1 MKTQKWKLGI
11 IAIAALA
18 LAIGCGE
25 GGDEHAGHD
34 HGDGEGEHSH
44 GEGDGH
50 DHDGE
55 GHDKE
60 GEGTGHDK
68 DGDGDKGHGEAMA
81 SKAADAKP
89 YTLDVCIVS
98 GEKLDSMGGPVAK
111 VHEGQEVKFCCKSCV
126 PDFDKEPAKYLT
138 KLTK

>member
-1 MKTQKWKLGI
+1 MKKNKWTLGI
-11 IAIAALA
+11 VMIATMA
-18 LAIGCGE
+18 LAIGCGGE
-25 GGDEHAGHD
+25 VEDEHAGHD
-34 HGDGEGEHSH
+34 HGDGHEH
-44 GEGDGH
+44 GEGHEH

-68 DGDGDKGHGEAMA
+68 DGDGDKGHGAAMA
-81 SKAADAKP
+81 SKAGDAKP

-126 PDFDKEPAKYLT
+126 PDFEKAPAKYLT

>member
-1 MKTQKWKLGI
+1 MKTHKWKLAI

-18 LAIGCGE
+18 LAIGCGGKVE
-25 GGDEHAGHD
+25 DPHAGHS
-34 HGDGEGEHSH
+34 HAEGEGHDHE
-44 GEGDGH
+44 GH
-50 DHDGE
+50 DHD
-55 GHDKE
+55 KA

-68 DGDGDKGHGEAMA
+68 DGAAMA
-81 SKAADAKP
+81 SKAGDAKP

-98 GEKLDSMGGPVAK
+98 GESLDSMGGAIAK

>member
-1 MKTQKWKLGI
+1 MKTRKWKLGI

-34 HGDGEGEHSH
+34 HGDGEHSH
-44 GEGDGH
+44 AEGEGH

-55 GHDKE
+55 DHDKE
-60 GEGTGHDK
+60 G
-68 DGDGDKGHGEAMA
+68 DGAAVA
-81 SKAADAKP
+81 SKAGDAKP

-126 PDFDKEPAKYLT
+126 PDFTKEPAKYLT

>member
-1 MKTQKWKLGI
+1 MKTRKWKLGI

-34 HGDGEGEHSH
+34 HGDGEHSH
-44 GEGDGH
+44 AEGEGH

-55 GHDKE
+55 DHDKE
-60 GEGTGHDK
+60 G
-68 DGDGDKGHGEAMA
+68 DGAAVA
-81 SKAADAKP
+81 SKAGGAKP

-126 PDFDKEPAKYLT
+126 PDFTKEPAKYLT